1 MMFWCF
7 VGLVNKGI
15 NALAFNHSLRL
26 TWTFGCDISAV
37 IERIWQL
44 GLCCSSLCVLQ
55 KLEGIASLRQ
65 AHSTISDRRRRLV
78 IDLTLG
84 LGIPVLQIPLFFI
97 VQPYRLDVLEN
108 IGCSAP
114 LYSSVPALFVFH
126 LWRLLVTLFC
136 AVFSVLILRWF
147 VLRQRQFTA
156 ALSSQHSGL
165 SQKKYFRLFALAVCE
180 ASLVSAGQFYLVI
193 DSLRLTGLQPYKS
206 WKEVHQDF
214 NTIAFVPMPLEGQTT
229 SALISVSVLRWL
241 SLIPAV
247 TLFLFFGL
255 TEDAKSVYSAS
266 WRALKSLS
274 RYTWFSKGTRT
285 SDNDAVLGSES
296 LDLEAIQ
303 QQGSKVSVIVHKVVI
318 S

>member
-1 MMFWCF
+1 MFSSAENASFGVLSILAGCISTFSFLVHLRAGNTGVILMMFWCF

-136 AVFSVLILRWF
+136 AVFSGK
-147 VLRQRQFTA
+147 FT
-156 ALSSQHSGL
+156 SSEL
-165 SQKKYFRLFALAVCE
+165 NL
-180 ASLVSAGQFYLVI
+180 
-193 DSLRLTGLQPYKS
+193 
-206 WKEVHQDF
+206 
-214 NTIAFVPMPLEGQTT
+214 
-229 SALISVSVLRWL
+229 
-241 SLIPAV
+241 
-247 TLFLFFGL
+247 
-255 TEDAKSVYSAS
+255 
-266 WRALKSLS
+266 
-274 RYTWFSKGTRT
+274 
-285 SDNDAVLGSES
+285 
-296 LDLEAIQ
+296 
-303 QQGSKVSVIVHKVVI
+303 
-318 S
+318 